1 MVDHNNDFWDFVA
14 FWEFFNPF
22 KDKKEKEAKPTYK
35 TIKKV
40 YDINSLIRD
49 LGNEDDKVADSAQEA
64 LERLKEVAI
73 PLLVQALGNEKLSIR
88 GRAAWALVNIGKM
101 VINPVIEAL
110 NNENPEVRF
119 YAAFVL
125 QMLADPRAVEPLI
138 KMLKED
144 KVRKCRSAA
153 SLALFAIKDPRIKEP
168 LKEYAEKTGI
178 KFSFQDELQPE
189 APKEVS
195 KVYEEEY
202 EKIKKEFFEKVVPIL
217 KENPGILQADLI
229 EKGVDPTI
237 FYKCEKIGLIRREKS
252 RGFKIFL
259 PDTLPNIEERRFLLE
274 GWRGQVEIPAEA
286 YPDSKERII
295 GYFGKDVLKEFF
307 KYSWRYKSWQEY
319 YKRYGK
325 KEDDIDI
332 VFLAE
337 IGACLDFDM
346 NEPIKEVINLYWT
359 KECDTSLREYYSKY
373 GFFADKNFVD
383 IELKK
388 ILGKEQFMN
397 FYSELEAKSYLFKIK
412 WCGFAWD
419 CIRSYHI
426 PWDYTQHL
434 KFKWGIRPEIKYNH
448 CIQCNEQF
456 NPFLFGGYRYFS
468 PSFDTNFVMR
478 HYPIKESIGEI
489 NFCPK
494 HVLSKSYNDLVSDY
508 FATQDISQREILKNK
523 MSSILKKL
531 VDMLGFIPERIFHET
546 FSYLDNLEQA
556 KFEEIVKILNETPSF
571 EGYKKVYGS
580 WLQALDAA
588 GVIEGGIRKTSRG
601 YACLAKD
608 GHECFSLGEKIIDD
622 YFYTHDI
629 PHEKEP
635 SYPGERKFRADWK
648 VGQYFIEFWGLEG
661 DEDYDKKMENKK
673 NIAQQYQIP
682 LIEITINDLYS
693 LDLKFKETILK

>member
-1 MVDHNNDFWDFVA
+1 MADHDNDFWDFAA

-22 KDKKEKEAKPTYK
+22 KDKKTNEEKAIPK

-49 LGNEDDKVADSAQEA
+49 LGSEDVKVADSAQET
-64 LERLKEVAI
+64 LERLGEVVI
-73 PLLVQALGNEKLSIR
+73 PSLIQALGNESLSIR
-88 GRAAWALVNIGKM
+88 GRAGWALVNIGK
-101 VINPVIEAL
+101 VVVNPVIEAL

-144 KVRKCRSAA
+144 KVRKCRNAA
-153 SLALFAIKDPRIKEP
+153 SLALFAIKDPRAKEP
-168 LKEYAEKTGI
+168 LKEYGEKTGTR
-178 KFSFQDELQPE
+178 FLFQDELQPE

-195 KVYEEEY
+195 KIYEEEY
-202 EKIKKEFFEKVVPIL
+202 ERIKKEFFEKIFPIL
-217 KENPGILQADLI
+217 KENPGILQSDLI
-229 EKGVDPTI
+229 EKGIDPTV
-237 FYKCEKIGLIRREKS
+237 FYKCEKIGLIKREKS

-259 PDTLPNIEERRFLLE
+259 PDVLPNIEERKFLLE
-274 GWRGQVEIPAEA
+274 GWRGRVAIPAKA

-307 KYSWRYKSWQEY
+307 KYSWHYKHWQEY
-319 YKRYGK
+319 NERFGRA
-325 KEDDIDI
+325 EDDVDGG
-332 VFLAE
+332 FLTS
-337 IGACLDFDM
+337 IGACLDLDM
-346 NEPIKEVINLYWT
+346 NEPMKEVISLYWT
-359 KECDTSLREYYSKY
+359 KECDGALRKYYSKY
-373 GFFADKNFVD
+373 GFFADKIFID

-388 ILGKEQFMN
+388 ILGEERFMN
-397 FYSELEAKSYLFKIK
+397 FYAELEAKAHLFEIK
-412 WCGFAWD
+412 WCGFSWD

-426 PWDYTQHL
+426 PWDYAQYL
-434 KFKWGIRPEIKYNH
+434 RFKWGLRLEINHKY

-456 NPFLFGGYRYFS
+456 NPFIFGYRDFF

-478 HYPIKESIGEI
+478 HYPIKESILEI

-494 HVLSKSYNDLVSDY
+494 HLLSKSYNTLVTDY
-508 FATQDISQREILKNK
+508 FAVKDDREQEILKK
-523 MSSILKKL
+523 QISSLLKKL
-531 VDMLGFIPERIFHET
+531 IDVLGFIPERNFHET
-546 FSYLDNLEQA
+546 FSYLDNLEQT
-556 KFEEIVKILNETPSF
+556 KFEETVKILNEMPSF
-571 EGYKKVYGS
+571 DGYKKVYGS

-622 YFYTHDI
+622 YLYTHNI

-635 SYPGERKFRADWK
+635 YYPGGRKFRADWK
-648 VGQYFIEFWGLEG
+648 VGLYFIEFWGLEG
-661 DEDYDKKMENKK
+661 DEDYDKKIEEKK
-673 NIAQQYQIP
+673 STAHQYQIP
-682 LIEITINDLYS
+682 LIEINVEDLQ
-693 LDLKFKETILK
+693 DLEQKFQDIIVQ